1 MDRRLIFATALLV
14 MCTIITGLAYVFRP
28 QPERRDKLIVVA
40 SFYPLAYMV
49 RQIGGD
55 MVEVRNL
62 IQPGIEVHSWQPTA
76 GDLVDASDA
85 DILVANGAGLDS
97 WVQDDIIPVIDME
110 GKIFLDT
117 TQNLTLWMNVEQSEV
132 QEHGVYDPHTWV
144 SPYEA
149 WQQADAIYK
158 AVIEKDPAHV
168 EYYHDNWNTFSA
180 KLRDLDMAYRSQL
193 QNHTSDTIF
202 VTHDAFGYLARR
214 YGFEQ
219 QGIVGLSA
227 DQQPSTQ
234 TIIDIVELMK
244 RTETYT
250 FYLEPGYS
258 DAYVQTIKM
267 ELQSGSEK
275 DVEILRLYHMNGPL
289 EGLDY
294 LQQLERNLVN
304 LKKGLGS

>member
-1 MDRRLIFATALLV
+1 

-28 QPERRDKLIVVA
+28 QQERRDKLIVVA

-97 WVQDDIIPVIDME
+97 WVQDDIIPVIDMK

>member
-1 MDRRLIFATALLV
+1 MALLV
-14 MCTIITGLAYVFRP
+14 VCTIITGLAYVFRP
-28 QPERRDKLIVVA
+28 QQERRDKLIVVA

-49 RQIGGD
+49 SQIGGD
-55 MVEVRNL
+55 MVEVRSL
-62 IQPGIEVHSWQPTA
+62 IQPGIEVHSWQPSA

-85 DILVANGAGLDS
+85 DILVANGAGLDN
-97 WVQDDIIPVIDME
+97 WIQDDIIPVIDMK

-149 WQQADAIYK
+149 WQQADTIYK

-168 EYYHDNWNTFSA
+168 EYYHNNWNTFSA
-180 KLRDLDMAYRSQL
+180 KLRDLDIAYRNQL
-193 QNHTSDTIF
+193 QNKKRDTVF

-275 DVEILRLYHMNGPL
+275 DVEILRLFHMNGPL

>member
-1 MDRRLIFATALLV
+1 
-14 MCTIITGLAYVFRP
+14 MCIIITGLAYVFRP

-49 RQIGGD
+49 RQIGRD
-55 MVEVRNL
+55 MVEVRSL
-62 IQPGIEVHSWQPTA
+62 IQPGIEVHSWQPSA
-76 GDLVDASDA
+76 EDLVDASDA

-202 VTHDAFGYLARR
+202 VTHDTFGYLARR
-214 YGFEQ
+214 YGFKQ

-289 EGLDY
+289 ENLDY

>member
-1 MDRRLIFATALLV
+1 L
-14 MCTIITGLAYVFRP
+14 
-28 QPERRDKLIVVA
+28 
-40 SFYPLAYMV
+40 
-49 RQIGGD
+49 
-55 MVEVRNL
+55 
-62 IQPGIEVHSWQPTA
+62 
-76 GDLVDASDA
+76 
-85 DILVANGAGLDS
+85 DI
-97 WVQDDIIPVIDME
+97 
-110 GKIFLDT
+110 
-117 TQNLTLWMNVEQSEV
+117 
-132 QEHGVYDPHTWV
+132 
-144 SPYEA
+144 
-149 WQQADAIYK
+149 
-158 AVIEKDPAHV
+158 
-168 EYYHDNWNTFSA
+168 
-180 KLRDLDMAYRSQL
+180 AYRNQL
-193 QNHTSDTIF
+193 QNKKRDTVF

>member
-1 MDRRLIFATALLV
+1 
-14 MCTIITGLAYVFRP
+14 
-28 QPERRDKLIVVA
+28 
-40 SFYPLAYMV
+40 
-49 RQIGGD
+49 
-55 MVEVRNL
+55 MVEVRSL
-62 IQPGIEVHSWQPTA
+62 IQPGIEVHSWQPSA

-85 DILVANGAGLDS
+85 DILVANGAGLDN
-97 WVQDDIIPVIDME
+97 WIQDDIIPVIDMK

-149 WQQADAIYK
+149 WQQADTIYK
-158 AVIEKDPAHV
+158 AVIEKDPTHV
-168 EYYHDNWNTFSA
+168 EYYQNNWNTFSA
-180 KLRDLDMAYRSQL
+180 KLRDLDIAYRSQL
-193 QNHTSDTIF
+193 QSRRSDTIF

-244 RTETYT
+244 RTVTYT

-294 LQQLERNLVN
+294 LQQLESNLVN

>member
-1 MDRRLIFATALLV
+1 MALLV
-14 MCTIITGLAYVFRP
+14 VCTIITGLAYVFRP
-28 QPERRDKLIVVA
+28 QQERRDKLIVVA

-49 RQIGGD
+49 SQIGGD
-55 MVEVRNL
+55 MVEVRSL
-62 IQPGIEVHSWQPTA
+62 IQPGIEVHSWQPSA

-85 DILVANGAGLDS
+85 DILVANGAGLDN
-97 WVQDDIIPVIDME
+97 WIQDDIIPVIDMK

-289 EGLDY
+289 ENLDY